1 MAYKRFFILIILR
14 IAIIV
19 AIAVFATLLF
29 MNKQYITV
37 CVLLIVL
44 IGIIISLI
52 QYINRTNYSLNRF
65 FESIK
70 NKDLTQ
76 SFNENEKDVL
86 IRHLHKSFNQI
97 IEVYKEARI
106 EKESQHNFLKT
117 LVEHLG
123 VGLISFDEK
132 GEVDIFNK
140 AAQNILNMPYLPN
153 ISLLDRIDSSLSGI
167 VRNIQNSE
175 TRLVKIQQQNELKQL
190 SIRATEMKMENNLV
204 KLVSIQDIKSE
215 LDAQEL
221 GAWQKLIRVLTHE
234 IMNSISPITS
244 LSSTISQM
252 LETEKQ
258 QTKNEVINP
267 EVVDDV
273 LTGLKTISKRSKG
286 LISFVDTYRNLTR
299 IPTPVIEVLPVNQ
312 LLDNVHRLMEMELA
326 EQKIKCMCT
335 VNPESLQLKAD
346 EKLLEQV
353 IINLVKNSI
362 QALDSIA
369 DGVVDI
375 RAFMHKSGQTLI
387 QVRDNGIGMNADIID
402 EIYTPFFTTRE
413 KGSGIGLSI
422 SRQIM
427 QLHGGSI
434 SVISAPGEGTVFTL
448 SF

>member
-190 SIRATEMKMENNLV
+190 SIRATEMKMENILV

-252 LETEKQ
+252 LETE
-258 QTKNEVINP
+258 
-267 EVVDDV
+267 
-273 LTGLKTISKRSKG
+273 
-286 LISFVDTYRNLTR
+286 
-299 IPTPVIEVLPVNQ
+299 
-312 LLDNVHRLMEMELA
+312 
-326 EQKIKCMCT
+326 
-335 VNPESLQLKAD
+335 
-346 EKLLEQV
+346 
-353 IINLVKNSI
+353 
-362 QALDSIA
+362 
-369 DGVVDI
+369 
-375 RAFMHKSGQTLI
+375 
-387 QVRDNGIGMNADIID
+387 
-402 EIYTPFFTTRE
+402 
-413 KGSGIGLSI
+413 
-422 SRQIM
+422 
-427 QLHGGSI
+427 
-434 SVISAPGEGTVFTL
+434 
-448 SF
+448 

>member
-1 MAYKRFFILIILR
+1 
-14 IAIIV
+14 
-19 AIAVFATLLF
+19 
-29 MNKQYITV
+29 
-37 CVLLIVL
+37 
-44 IGIIISLI
+44 
-52 QYINRTNYSLNRF
+52 
-65 FESIK
+65 
-70 NKDLTQ
+70 
-76 SFNENEKDVL
+76 
-86 IRHLHKSFNQI
+86 
-97 IEVYKEARI
+97 
-106 EKESQHNFLKT
+106 
-117 LVEHLG
+117 
-123 VGLISFDEK
+123 
-132 GEVDIFNK
+132 
-140 AAQNILNMPYLPN
+140 
-153 ISLLDRIDSSLSGI
+153 
-167 VRNIQNSE
+167 
-175 TRLVKIQQQNELKQL
+175 
-190 SIRATEMKMENNLV
+190 
-204 KLVSIQDIKSE
+204 
-215 LDAQEL
+215 
-221 GAWQKLIRVLTHE
+221 
-234 IMNSISPITS
+234 
-244 LSSTISQM
+244 
-252 LETEKQ
+252 
-258 QTKNEVINP
+258 
-267 EVVDDV
+267 
-273 LTGLKTISKRSKG
+273 
-286 LISFVDTYRNLTR
+286 VDTYRNLTR

-312 LLDNVHRLMEMELA
+312 LLDNVHRLMKKELA

>member
-1 MAYKRFFILIILR
+1 
-14 IAIIV
+14 
-19 AIAVFATLLF
+19 
-29 MNKQYITV
+29 
-37 CVLLIVL
+37 
-44 IGIIISLI
+44 
-52 QYINRTNYSLNRF
+52 
-65 FESIK
+65 
-70 NKDLTQ
+70 
-76 SFNENEKDVL
+76 
-86 IRHLHKSFNQI
+86 
-97 IEVYKEARI
+97 
-106 EKESQHNFLKT
+106 SQHNFLKT

-258 QTKNEVINP
+258 QTKNKVINP

-312 LLDNVHRLMEMELA
+312 LLDNVHRLMKKELA

>member
-258 QTKNEVINP
+258 QTKNKVINP

-286 LISFVDTYRNLTR
+286 LISFV
-299 IPTPVIEVLPVNQ
+299 
-312 LLDNVHRLMEMELA
+312 
-326 EQKIKCMCT
+326 
-335 VNPESLQLKAD
+335 
-346 EKLLEQV
+346 
-353 IINLVKNSI
+353 
-362 QALDSIA
+362 
-369 DGVVDI
+369 
-375 RAFMHKSGQTLI
+375 
-387 QVRDNGIGMNADIID
+387 
-402 EIYTPFFTTRE
+402 
-413 KGSGIGLSI
+413 
-422 SRQIM
+422 
-427 QLHGGSI
+427 
-434 SVISAPGEGTVFTL
+434 
-448 SF
+448 

>member
-140 AAQNILNMPYLPN
+140 AAQNILNMP
-153 ISLLDRIDSSLSGI
+153 
-167 VRNIQNSE
+167 
-175 TRLVKIQQQNELKQL
+175 
-190 SIRATEMKMENNLV
+190 
-204 KLVSIQDIKSE
+204 
-215 LDAQEL
+215 
-221 GAWQKLIRVLTHE
+221 
-234 IMNSISPITS
+234 
-244 LSSTISQM
+244 
-252 LETEKQ
+252 
-258 QTKNEVINP
+258 
-267 EVVDDV
+267 
-273 LTGLKTISKRSKG
+273 
-286 LISFVDTYRNLTR
+286 
-299 IPTPVIEVLPVNQ
+299 
-312 LLDNVHRLMEMELA
+312 
-326 EQKIKCMCT
+326 
-335 VNPESLQLKAD
+335 
-346 EKLLEQV
+346 
-353 IINLVKNSI
+353 
-362 QALDSIA
+362 
-369 DGVVDI
+369 
-375 RAFMHKSGQTLI
+375 
-387 QVRDNGIGMNADIID
+387 
-402 EIYTPFFTTRE
+402 
-413 KGSGIGLSI
+413 
-422 SRQIM
+422 
-427 QLHGGSI
+427 
-434 SVISAPGEGTVFTL
+434 
-448 SF
+448 